1 MIYSDIALGSGQK
14 QSHKFLDGRV
24 GNIFEWWMASCIY
37 LYKEFLNR
45 DKSMVGHG
53 IIVNAYLRG
62 DDVADNVSETKA
74 DVGSD
79 EIWLQSYIMR
89 QTLSWPTPLYNQ
101 VENITSVTLS
111 VSQHSKQRYISK
123 KKDKPQRAHQAHDE
137 LHRCSR
143 RKKVKRIKMGK
154 ICLWGTLIYFGL
166 ICKMPLVKR
175 AKCLACFS
183 CEVASDQEEIK
194 LQIDHSKKSKE
205 VQLGK
210 QITGVSSPA

>member
-37 LYKEFLNR
+37 LYKKFLNR

-111 VSQHSKQRYISK
+111 VSQHSKQRYI
-123 KKDKPQRAHQAHDE
+123 
-137 LHRCSR
+137 
-143 RKKVKRIKMGK
+143 
-154 ICLWGTLIYFGL
+154 
-166 ICKMPLVKR
+166 
-175 AKCLACFS
+175 
-183 CEVASDQEEIK
+183 
-194 LQIDHSKKSKE
+194 
-205 VQLGK
+205 
-210 QITGVSSPA
+210 